1 MFMLEIL
8 KEFCGFGGYS
18 REAAGAYSWQHLTF
32 VSTFV
37 AIMFALGILIGLYYK
52 KHPDKNKNV
61 PLIWAA
67 ILIDVFELTKIV
79 ICCVR
84 SELGDAHWYDS
95 LLLDLPLFLCSIQL
109 ITLPLAAFTK
119 GRLKE
124 AALDFV
130 LIFGLLGAL
139 AGTYGAAQNFG
150 SYPLICIDNVA
161 SVITHCISG
170 FGALYIG
177 FSGLASLRKRNIG
190 ITFGILGFFC
200 TAAYIVNKIID
211 YNYMFLMRGDGTPY
225 DILFNL
231 VKGSPILYPLGVVAL
246 FLVYIFA
253 FYMVYFLIKK
263 SKTSRAVSAQV

>member
-1 MFMLEIL
+1 MLEIL

-67 ILIDVFELTKIV
+67 ILIDVFELAKIV

-84 SELGDAHWYDS
+84 SELGDAHWYNS

-119 GRLKE
+119 GRLK
-124 AALDFV
+124 
-130 LIFGLLGAL
+130 
-139 AGTYGAAQNFG
+139 
-150 SYPLICIDNVA
+150 
-161 SVITHCISG
+161 
-170 FGALYIG
+170 
-177 FSGLASLRKRNIG
+177 
-190 ITFGILGFFC
+190 
-200 TAAYIVNKIID
+200 
-211 YNYMFLMRGDGTPY
+211 
-225 DILFNL
+225 
-231 VKGSPILYPLGVVAL
+231 
-246 FLVYIFA
+246 
-253 FYMVYFLIKK
+253 
-263 SKTSRAVSAQV
+263 

>member
-1 MFMLEIL
+1 MLSVI
-8 KEFCGFGGYS
+8 KEFCGIGGYT

-32 VSTFV
+32 VSTCV
-37 AIMFALGILIGLYYK
+37 VIMFVLGIFIGLHFK
-52 KHPDKNKNV
+52 KHPEKNKNL

-67 ILIDVFELTKIV
+67 LLIDGFEIGKII
-79 ICCVR
+79 ICCIR
-84 SELGDAHWYDS
+84 AEMGDAHWYNS

-139 AGTYGAAQNFG
+139 AGTFGAAQNFG

-177 FSGLASLRKRNIG
+177 CSGMASLRKRNIG
-190 ITFGILGFFC
+190 ITYGILGFFC
-200 TAAYIVNKIID
+200 IAAYAVNRIID

-231 VKGSPILYPLGVVAL
+231 VGGNQILYPLGVVGL

-253 FYMVYFLIKK
+253 FYMVHFLIKRTKK
-263 SKTSRAVSAQV
+263 SDTVIAQSI

>member
-1 MFMLEIL
+1 MFSIIN
-8 KEFCGFGGYS
+8 EFCGFGGYT

-37 AIMFALGILIGLYYK
+37 AIMFALGILIGLHYRK
-52 KHPDKNKNV
+52 NPNKNKNI

-67 ILIDVFELTKIV
+67 IMIDSFEIAKII
-79 ICCVR
+79 ICCIR
-84 SELGDAHWYDS
+84 AEFGNSHWYDS

-139 AGTYGAAQNFG
+139 AGTFGAAQNFG

-161 SVITHCISG
+161 SVVTHCISG

-177 FSGLASLRKRNIG
+177 FSGLGSLKKHNIG
-190 ITFGILGFFC
+190 ITFGILCFFC
-200 TAAYIVNKIID
+200 GAAYIVNHIID
-211 YNYMFLMRGDGTPY
+211 YNYMFLMAGDGTPY

-231 VKGSPILYPLGVVAL
+231 LGGSPVLYPIGVVGL
-246 FLVYIFA
+246 FLAYIAA
-253 FYMVYFLIKK
+253 FYGIYYLICRLK
-263 SKTSRAVSAQV
+263 SKKETHA